1 MKILDRIFSR
11 VYTEKSTDS
20 EDVKK
25 RKSEMFSNTYCLI
38 GFGYTVLYLFLDIF
52 IDCKRT
58 MAFIAIGSFV
68 AIWLTMYL
76 SISKVRKLIE
86 NNHPKLDQMQKKLQI
101 VATFSGW
108 VAPIIFVVSII
119 VNFMP

>member
-76 SISKVRKLIE
+76 SISKVRKIE

>member
-1 MKILDRIFSR
+1 MKIIGRIFSR
-11 VYTEKSTDS
+11 VCTEKSTDS

-76 SISKVRKLIE
+76 SVSKVRKLIE
-86 NNHPKLDQMQKKLQI
+86 NNHPKLDQVQKKLQI
-101 VATFSGW
+101 AATFSGW

-119 VNFMP
+119 VNSMP